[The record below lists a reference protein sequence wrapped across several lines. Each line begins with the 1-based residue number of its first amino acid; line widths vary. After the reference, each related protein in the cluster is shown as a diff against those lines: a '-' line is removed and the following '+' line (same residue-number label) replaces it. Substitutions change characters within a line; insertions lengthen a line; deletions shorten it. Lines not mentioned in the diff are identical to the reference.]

1 MVWVCCVTRQW
12 TLHNDCIPPMHWCLT
27 VMREFYGEEKT
38 DMEWKSSSSSKS
50 AAPKPCWVAHCL
62 DSFTEQWQES
72 SVPQLIHWYCDEYKI
87 WRRCLYFVSTCKL
100 GCLVAKPS
108 PFTDVRF
115 VSCMHRSIN
124 VKIEEPYWRRRPGTV
139 TTSLSNSHSSQR
151 DNKYSWVGPA
161 WIPQTSTLQA
171 GMHAKLKSPHFKVPS
186 GGDFNFIGT
195 PAWNVEVPPLQAQD
209 WEGSGWPDPAVC
221 TLTRCIFL

>member
-1 MVWVCCVTRQW
+1 MINTKFEEGAC
-12 TLHNDCIPPMHWCLT
+12 TLSPH
-27 VMREFYGEEKT
+27 
-38 DMEWKSSSSSKS
+38 
-50 AAPKPCWVAHCL
+50 A
-62 DSFTEQWQES
+62 
-72 SVPQLIHWYCDEYKI
+72 
-87 WRRCLYFVSTCKL
+87 TCKL

-171 GMHAKLKSPHFKVPS
+171 GMHAKLKSPTSKFQVGGLQLYRHACLKCWSPPTSSTRLGGFRLAWPS
-186 GGDFNFIGT
+186 CMYTNQVHISVM
-195 PAWNVEVPPLQAQD
+195 A
-209 WEGSGWPDPAVC
+209 C
-221 TLTRCIFL
+221 

>member
-50 AAPKPCWVAHCL
+50 AAPKPRWVAHCL
-62 DSFTEQWQES
+62 DSFPEQWQES

-100 GCLVAKPS
+100 GCLVAKRWQLGHKRKPLIS
-108 PFTDVRF
+108 LHLLLLLLLAGLEAGGGGVQQLVWLFWNCFTL
-115 VSCMHRSIN
+115 SIN
-124 VKIEEPYWRRRPGTV
+124 KLHYTHTACTTFKIKLR
-139 TTSLSNSHSSQR
+139 SL
-151 DNKYSWVGPA
+151 
-161 WIPQTSTLQA
+161 
-171 GMHAKLKSPHFKVPS
+171 
-186 GGDFNFIGT
+186 
-195 PAWNVEVPPLQAQD
+195 
-209 WEGSGWPDPAVC
+209 
-221 TLTRCIFL
+221 